1 MWSDSDGLPLDL
13 VPNQSRNDD
22 HTTVPASFE
31 MLLDALNTYNGKSED
46 DDGSSCSKEHDLH
59 PTARALG
66 ALVARCIVAS
76 DSRLKLARILVAK
89 HGMRNSTIHVFE
101 SILAEGVVSTL
112 PDNRNGQSGGTD
124 DTVDEKNSRKR
135 VDRELMQ
142 YVGELIID
150 HISSSVYLR
159 ARIRESA
166 DALFGGYD
174 VQWLAPKLILA
185 LANQLDGSLPTA
197 DAADYHDAIR
207 VSLTSAL
214 ERQIRHGSFDDF
226 IHSIIHALEEVE
238 DKQSSGDD
246 QTKSNKN
253 GLVGRLCHIFEGQW
267 RQTLLQKSRW
277 SNTDFGNLL
286 LSIGKAM
293 FAVPSSMT
301 RLTLFGGVVGQNI
314 APETMGNMIVR
325 DRILFAVTGIVK
337 LCVEE
342 LDMADESE
350 DVNVLF
356 HRLSP
361 LLLLRRVPAIYYN
374 VAWKHSRAII
384 GKGQDLYQALA
395 SLSRRV
401 ALRLDIIDDC
411 SRSVDRQTRVKYSTE
426 ERRLAAEI
434 AGRCLP
440 LGNPVDESLASHQSE
455 SCALFSRICL
465 PAYTAALEEMSS
477 IRNPANFV
485 EYIRRARAALYA
497 TCHAIHGMEQQK
509 EYFNDDVL
517 RLTAAFAFT
526 IVAVDAD
533 EKDDNLSNE
542 LVQLQTGC
550 IEFFTLCIEGT
561 LQDHVQRV
569 ETPSDSLVEILH
581 LESILGKEENP
592 VPPGFS
598 TIEATRSICE
608 VLVDIVRFG
617 RANDPWHFDDR
628 SVSLIQHSK
637 VIIDDFSVPAR
648 TCLWNS
654 FVVAA
659 QRCQENEGK
668 LALFA
673 KSTVPW
679 VIDWCI
685 SGKNTALHHPLC
697 LAAALQVVFLLVTRT
712 KSLNCFA
719 EKGED
724 RKRYIGRTHR
734 LALDS
739 LKRDHHGGN
748 AYANRSLRLAGL
760 KLLLALV
767 TIDQINEDETVLLNC
782 LGPGELG
789 ETFSALHSVANIDA
803 DSEVHRL
810 AGHILRSLKTT

>member
-1 MWSDSDGLPLDL
+1 MWSESNGLPPDL
-13 VPNQSRNDD
+13 VPNPSHNDNQ
-22 HTTVPASFE
+22 TTVPASFE
-31 MLLDALNTYNGKSED
+31 MLLDALKMYNGTNEGE
-46 DDGSSCSKEHDLH
+46 DGSSSSKEQDLH
-59 PTARALG
+59 PTSRALG

-76 DSRLKLARILVAK
+76 EAWPKLARVLVAK
-89 HGMRNSTIHVFE
+89 HGMRNSTIYVFE
-101 SILAEGVVSTL
+101 SILAAGVVSTL
-112 PDNRNGQSGGTD
+112 PDNRNGQTGGTY
-124 DTVDEKNSRKR
+124 DTVDEKNGRIQ

-166 DALFGGYD
+166 GALFGGCD

-185 LANQLDGSLPTA
+185 LANQSDGSLPTA

-207 VSLTSAL
+207 TSLTSAL
-214 ERQIRHGSFDDF
+214 ERRIRHGSFDDF

-238 DKQSSGDD
+238 DKQSSGDN
-246 QTKSNKN
+246 QTKSNTD
-253 GLVGRLCHIFEGQW
+253 GLVGRLCSIFEGQW
-267 RQTLLQKSRW
+267 RHTLLQKSLW
-277 SNTDFGNLL
+277 SDTDFGYLL

-301 RLTLFGGVVGQNI
+301 RLTLFGGVVGQNF
-314 APETMGNMIVR
+314 APETMGDMIVR
-325 DRILFAVTGIVK
+325 DRILFAVTEIVK

-350 DVNVLF
+350 DVNALF

-361 LLLLRRVPAIYYN
+361 LLLLRRVPAIYFQI
-374 VAWKHSRAII
+374 AWKHSRAS

-401 ALRLDIIDDC
+401 ALRLDIVGNYSI
-411 SRSVDRQTRVKYSTE
+411 SVNRQSRVKYSAE

-440 LGNPVDESLASHQSE
+440 FGNPVDESLASHQSE
-455 SCALFSRICL
+455 SCALFSCICL
-465 PAYTAALEEMSS
+465 PAYTAALQEVSS
-477 IRNPANFV
+477 ICNPANFV
-485 EYIRRARAALYA
+485 ESIRRARAALYA
-497 TCHAIHGMEQQK
+497 TCHAIPMMQQK
-509 EYFNDDVL
+509 EYFKDDVL
-517 RLTAAFAFT
+517 RLTAVFAFT

-533 EKDDNLSNE
+533 EKDENLSNE

-550 IEFFTLCIEGT
+550 IEFFALCIERT
-561 LQDHVQRV
+561 LQDHVQSV
-569 ETPSDSLVEILH
+569 ETPSDSLVEVLH
-581 LESILGKEENP
+581 PESIHSKEENP
-592 VPPGFS
+592 VQPGFS

-608 VLVDIVRFG
+608 VLVGILRFG
-617 RANDPWHFDDR
+617 RANDPWYFDDR

-637 VIIDDFSVPAR
+637 LIIDDFSVPAR
-648 TCLWNS
+648 TCLWNA
-654 FVVAA
+654 FVMAS
-659 QRCQENEGK
+659 QRCQENEGQ

-673 KSTVPW
+673 KLTVPW
-679 VIDWCI
+679 VIDWGV
-685 SGKNTALHHPLC
+685 SGKNTDLHHPLC

-712 KSLNCFA
+712 KCLNCFA

-724 RKRYIGRTHR
+724 RKRNIRQAHR

-739 LKRDHHGGN
+739 LKRDSPGGG
-748 AYANRSLRLAGL
+748 AYATRALRVAGL

-767 TIDQINEDETVLLNC
+767 TIDQINEDETVLPNC

-789 ETFSALHSVANIDA
+789 ETFSVLHGVANMDA
-803 DSEVHRL
+803 DSEVQRL
-810 AGHILRSLKTT
+810 AVHILGSLKNS

>member
-1 MWSDSDGLPLDL
+1 MWSDSNGLPPDL
-13 VPNQSRNDD
+13 VPNLSCNDNQ
-22 HTTVPASFE
+22 TTVPASFD
-31 MLLDALNTYNGKSED
+31 MLLDALKMYNGKKEGE
-46 DDGSSCSKEHDLH
+46 DGSSSSKEQDLH
-59 PTARALG
+59 PASRALG

-76 DSRLKLARILVAK
+76 DSRPKLARLLVAK
-89 HGMRNSTIHVFE
+89 HGMRNSTIYVFE
-101 SILAEGVVSTL
+101 SIMAEGAVSTL
-112 PDNRNGQSGGTD
+112 PDNRNGQTGGTD
-124 DTVDEKNSRKR
+124 DIVDEKNSREQ
-135 VDRELMQ
+135 VDHELMQ
-142 YVGELIID
+142 YVGELIIG

-174 VQWLAPKLILA
+174 VQWLAPKLIIA
-185 LANQLDGSLPTA
+185 LANQLDGSSPTA

-214 ERQIRHGSFDDF
+214 ERQIRHGTFDDF

-238 DKQSSGDD
+238 DRQYSGDNE
-246 QTKSNKN
+246 TKSKTD
-253 GLVGRLCHIFEGQW
+253 GLVGRLCSIFEGQW
-267 RQTLLQKSRW
+267 RQTLLQKSLW
-277 SNTDFGNLL
+277 SDTDFGNLL
-286 LSIGKAM
+286 RSIGKAM

-314 APETMGNMIVR
+314 APETMGDMIVR
-325 DRILFAVTGIVK
+325 DRILFAVTDIIK
-337 LCVEE
+337 LCVDE

-361 LLLLRRVPAIYYN
+361 LLLLRRVPAIYFQ
-374 VAWKHSRAII
+374 VARKHIRAS

-401 ALRLDIIDDC
+401 ALRLDIMDDL
-411 SRSVDRQTRVKYSTE
+411 STSVDRQSLVKYSAD

-440 LGNPVDESLASHQSE
+440 FGNPLDESLLSHQSE
-455 SCALFSRICL
+455 SYALFPRICL
-465 PAYTAALEEMSS
+465 PAFTAALQEVSS
-477 IRNPANFV
+477 TWNPASFV
-485 EYIRRARAALYA
+485 ESIRRARAALYA
-497 TCHAIHGMEQQK
+497 TCHAIPLLQQK
-509 EYFNDDVL
+509 ELFNDDVL

-550 IEFFTLCIEGT
+550 IEFFALCIERT
-561 LQDHVQRV
+561 LQDHVRSV
-569 ETPSDSLVEILH
+569 ETQSDSIVEVLQNPK
-581 LESILGKEENP
+581 SIHSKEENP
-592 VPPGFS
+592 IPQGFS
-598 TIEATRSICE
+598 SIEATRSICE
-608 VLVDIVRFG
+608 VLVGIVRYG
-617 RANDPWHFDDR
+617 RANDPWHFNDR
-628 SVSLIQHSK
+628 SVSLVQHSK
-637 VIIDDFSVPAR
+637 LIIDDFSVPAR
-648 TCLWNS
+648 ICLWNALVTAS
-654 FVVAA
+654 

-679 VIDWCI
+679 VIDWAI
-685 SGKNTALHHPLC
+685 SGKNTDLHHPLC

-712 KSLNCFA
+712 KSLNCFG

-724 RKRYIGRTHR
+724 RKRNIYR

-739 LKRDHHGGN
+739 LKRDYHVGG
-748 AYANRSLRLAGL
+748 AYATRALRVAGL

-767 TIDQINEDETVLLNC
+767 TIDEINEDETVLPNC

-789 ETFSALHSVANIDA
+789 ETFSVLHGVANMDA
-803 DSEVHRL
+803 DSEVQRL
-810 AGHILRSLKTT
+810 AGHILGLL